1 MTLELSP
8 QAIEEIVVNNNIAR
22 LDSTQRLQYIEHL
35 CNRLGLDPL
44 AKPFEIMRLNGKER
58 LYATKACTDQLRAK
72 HGLSINDVQTEV
84 VNDIYVAKASALDQD
99 GRTDSDIGTV
109 QIKGLG
115 GDNLANAMM
124 KAVTKAK
131 RRVTLSFYGLGM
143 LDELEVETIQGAE
156 TGDAQEGISKKPVRK
171 KVTKSKPKQI
181 DSQPPD
187 ELDEQSLICRHIDL
201 VQPKEKGEHKWWNI
215 QVEGDERTFSTFSK
229 TFSDMAGDLFMAKET
244 ADVLIKKKTNSSGQ
258 VFWNIAEI
266 SKHISLVED
275 RP

>member
-22 LDSTQRLQYIEHL
+22 LDSAQRLQYIEHL
-35 CNRLGLDPL
+35 CSRLGLDPL

-84 VNDIYVAKASALDQD
+84 VNDIYVAKACALDKD

-143 LDELEVETIQGAE
+143 LDELEVETIQGVE
-156 TGDAQEGISKKPVRK
+156 TGDAQEGIAKKPTRK
-171 KVTKSKPKQI
+171 KVKKTNPKQI
-181 DSQPPD
+181 DAQPPS
-187 ELDEQSLICRHIDL
+187 ELNEQTLICRHIDL
-201 VQPKEKGEHKWWNI
+201 VKPMEKGEHKWWNI
-215 QVEGDERTFSTFSK
+215 QVEGDDRIFSTFSK
-229 TFSDMAGDLFMAKET
+229 TFADTANDLFTSKKT

-266 SKHISLVED
+266 STHIALMED
-275 RP
+275 QS